1 MRTYNSFKFEMY
13 KIKKQYCKKC
23 IYFDKENFKCSKD
36 KVYRDCFKKHEIVLR
51 DKNIG
56 GTNDLKWPKTIKFS
70 I

>member
-36 KVYRDCFKKHEIVLR
+36 KVYTKCIKNNERIIKKEEENEWYKFICNFKE
-51 DKNIG
+51 
-56 GTNDLKWPKTIKFS
+56 F
-70 I
+70 